1 MESYLT
7 SIIKQIEYYKSLGDK
22 TFEQLSF
29 EELSWQSYE
38 DANSISIIIKHM
50 VGNMLSRWTN
60 FLTEDGE
67 KTWRE
72 RDEEFED
79 SYTLKKD
86 LNHECNRGWECLF
99 TAIKSLKYNVLEKI
113 IYIRNKGIRCWK
125 QSIDKY
131 PTMPI
136 MLGKL
141 CF

>member
-79 SYTLKKD
+79 SYTLKKE

-113 IYIRNKGIRCWK
+113 IYIRNEGIGCWK

-136 MLGKL
+136 MLDKL